1 MKGAVVF
8 DQRWAFGERDLT
20 DRLINGL
27 KWKVRVNPFQRFP
40 QTIDENNIRI
50 VCFSVTLRP
59 GTIKCDI
66 RTVLDIVAEVL
77 EPVEGG
83 LFELI
88 FGEPLLP
95 TSLG

>member
-1 MKGAVVF
+1 MKRYF
-8 DQRWAFGERDLT
+8 T

-27 KWKVRVNPFQRFP
+27 KRKVRVNPFQRFP

-50 VCFSVTLRP
+50 VCFSVTFGS

-66 RTVLDIVAEVL
+66 RTVLDIITEVL
-77 EPVEGG
+77 EPGEGG